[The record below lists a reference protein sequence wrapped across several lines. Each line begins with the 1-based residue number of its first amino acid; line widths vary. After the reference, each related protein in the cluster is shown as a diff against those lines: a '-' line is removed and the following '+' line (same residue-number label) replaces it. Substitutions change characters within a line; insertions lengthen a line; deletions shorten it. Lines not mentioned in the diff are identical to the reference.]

1 MDSIDFTEFSTSG
14 VNNSDTFDIWRK
26 KTNGIVDKLNSINES
41 ISAVPV
47 TLNTNQTLTGAKTF
61 SEGTAE
67 FPVLKIGLAGLFS
80 EYNELISTVP
90 FKSSKIIAQEQLQLG
105 NYSLAVPVDNPSANS
120 LLGKSG
126 ETLTWT
132 TLSSIISQVRSEGAA
147 AAFTTNIVLP
157 VGTVHAYSSAIAPV
171 GWYICNGT
179 RFKGSVAPELAAVLL
194 DTYGSIYSTETG
206 GTPVSAAPVYN
217 AELYYTLPDLRGRA
231 LVGMGYGFD
240 GTADQRLFNLGET
253 GGKFAH
259 TLLVSEMPA
268 HSHITAA
275 GGAHTHKFNL
285 DTTGNYNS
293 ILAFGR
299 NDINS
304 EIPSNITTGYSL
316 SGASAPADDRAITI
330 VASADHTHTILETG
344 GGTPHSILQP
354 YTVTNYIIKA
364 TPDNV
369 INTILDRGNAFDIIR
384 GGAQQQSL
392 SLASGGTSTL
402 NIRHNATLTVDVNR
416 QLGIA
421 RDQIGTTHITNLAI
435 EPRKLSVGAPSWD
448 LMSALYEGND
458 PLTRSRVATR
468 QYVDS
473 KTFKAGPT
481 AKLVTHSAAS
491 RHTSAP
497 GFSEFCYINHDGVP
511 IITGKNRENRF
522 GYLDKHHCEM
532 PLPDNRRAV
541 ELFVAYEHMCS
552 LDDAGQLWVIGN
564 VSLNRFN
571 IVPWPFNTSVASV
584 QVWTKAFT
592 PVYDYTPGN
601 KIKKVI
607 FSPDV
612 TISNIAVI
620 DTSNRLWIA
629 GGNTHGI
636 LGRTDLT
643 ADTSTRENGEV
654 LPIIGELVIDAFL
667 AGGAGYEVCVA
678 LTTTGIK
685 TIGYGG
691 NGQMGNGAAI
701 SINSTIQTAALPANI
716 TAFADCEIYG
726 SGASNNT
733 GIFVKTPNNQLF
745 AWGSNASGTF
755 GNGTKLNSNTPTRIL
770 GGLTGFNIT
779 KVYTTAGSQTDAVYI
794 SGLTENPSERRGGS
808 LVSTAIGSKFGT
820 SISSSDDG
828 NILAIGAP
836 AGAGR
841 VEIYKYTNQW
851 NNLSA
856 IEGSETS
863 SRFGTTV
870 SLNSSGTLLVV
881 GSPDGQFN
889 GLDSRKGQVRV
900 YDYISS
906 VWTRIDSSSLF
917 GELADSKY
925 GEAVAL
931 SRYDRVFVIGAP
943 GYTDGDKPA
952 AGRVYVKRISETNTI
967 TDVGSAITGSAS
979 GQECGKSVAISADGK
994 IIAVSSNGASLA
1006 GVVRVYR
1013 LDPTGWTQ
1021 IGEDIN
1027 GLAPGAGST
1036 NISLS
1041 GNGMR
1046 IAIGSPGTANGG
1058 VNSGTVRVYAYN
1070 LAAGTWE
1077 NFGNQLSGQVNG
1089 EAFGSSVALSFDG
1102 LALTV
1107 GSPGAAIPDKIDSG
1121 SVRSFRYINGLWKP
1135 VIGAFAGGAAGEKL
1149 GFGVAV
1155 SDDGLNIAASSIA
1168 FNNMSGRVTA
1178 FRIIDEPIRTKI
1190 YCSGVNTSN
1199 KFGFSG
1205 DTTTWTQ
1212 LGNIANGYS
1221 IEDFYVSNGHYDNSI
1236 NFVKAKRESDGLS
1249 YLFAAGANSAYES
1262 GIGNNLPLLEY
1273 TRINLHSDVVDKIID
1288 IQSVC
1293 SYTRDIYTF
1302 LHLNDGS
1309 VYFAGYNAYSFDSNL
1324 QMNQYRTDFTR
1335 IK

>member
-47 TLNTNQTLTGAKTF
+47 TLNTNQTLTGTKTF
-61 SEGTAE
+61 SEGTATS
-67 FPVLKIGLAGLFS
+67 PVLKIGPAGLFS
-80 EYNELISTVP
+80 ESNELVSTVP
-90 FKSSKIIAQEQLQLG
+90 FKSSKLIAQEQLQLG
-105 NYSLAVPVDNPSANS
+105 NYSLGVPVDNPSANS

-157 VGTVHAYSSAIAPV
+157 VGTVHAYSSAVAPV

-179 RFKGSVAPELAAVLL
+179 RFKGSAAPELAAVLL

-206 GTPVSAAPVYN
+206 GTAVSATPVYN

-231 LVGMGYGFD
+231 LIGMGYGFD
-240 GTADQRLFNLGET
+240 GTADQQLFNLGET

-259 TLLVSEMPA
+259 KLLVSEMPP
-268 HSHITAA
+268 HSHVAA
-275 GGAHTHKFNL
+275 GGGAHSHKFNL
-285 DTTGNYNS
+285 ATTGNYNS
-293 ILAFGR
+293 IWAFGR

-304 EIPSNITTGYSL
+304 EIPSDITTGYSL
-316 SGASAPADDRAITI
+316 SGASAPADDRPITI

-344 GGTPHSILQP
+344 GGAPHSLLQP

-369 INTILDRGNAFDIIR
+369 INTILDRGNVFDIVR
-384 GGAQQQSL
+384 AGVEEQSL

-402 NIRHNATLTVDVNR
+402 KLRHDATLTVDVNR
-416 QLGIA
+416 RLGIA
-421 RDQIGTTHITNLAI
+421 RDQINTTHIVNLAI
-435 EPRKLSVGAPSWD
+435 SPHKLSAGAPSWD
-448 LMSALYEGND
+448 VTSALYEGND
-458 PLTRSRVATR
+458 QLTRSRVATR

-473 KTFKAGPT
+473 KTFKAGPA

-511 IITGKNRENRF
+511 IVTGKNQGGRF

-532 PLPDNRRAV
+532 PLPDNRKAV

-552 LDDAGQLWVIGN
+552 LDDEGQLWVIGN

-571 IVPWPFNTSVASV
+571 IVPLPSVASV

-592 PVYDYTPGN
+592 PVYGYSLGN

-629 GGNTHGI
+629 GGNTYGI
-636 LGRTDLT
+636 LGRSDLT

-654 LPIIGELVIDAFL
+654 LPIIGDSVIDAFL
-667 AGGAGYEVCVA
+667 VGGDGYEVCVA
-678 LTTTGIK
+678 LTTTGIN
-685 TIGYGG
+685 TFGYGG

-701 SINSTIQTAALPANI
+701 SYNNVIQTAALPAGI

-726 SGASNNT
+726 SGSGSNT
-733 GIFVKTPNNQLF
+733 GIFVKTANNQLF

-755 GNGTKLNSNTPTRIL
+755 GNGGKLNSNTPIRIL
-770 GGLTGFNIT
+770 GELTGFNIT
-779 KVYTTAGSQTDAVYI
+779 KVYTTAGSNDAVYI
-794 SGLTENPSERRGGS
+794 GGVTENPSEQRGES
-808 LVSTAIGSKFGT
+808 LVSAATGSKFGT

-836 AGAGR
+836 GGSGR
-841 VEIYKYTNQW
+841 VEIYKYTNKW
-851 NNLSA
+851 NNLST
-856 IEGSETS
+856 IEGNESS

-889 GLDSRKGQVRV
+889 GVDSRKGQVRV

-906 VWTRIDSSSLF
+906 AWTRIDSSSLF

-931 SRYDRVFVIGAP
+931 SRYGRVFVIGAP
-943 GYTDGDKPA
+943 GYTDGDNTA
-952 AGRVYVKRISETNTI
+952 AGRVYVKRISETNAI
-967 TDVGSAITGSAS
+967 TDVGSVITGSAS
-979 GQECGKSVAISADGK
+979 GQECGQRVAISADGG
-994 IIAVSSNGASLA
+994 IIAVSSNGTGSA

-1013 LDPTGWTQ
+1013 LSPTGWIQ
-1021 IGEDIN
+1021 LGKDIAGVN
-1027 GLAPGAGST
+1027 PGDRST
-1036 NISLS
+1036 NISL
-1041 GNGMR
+1041 NGDGTR

-1058 VNSGTVRVYAYN
+1058 VNSGSARVYAYN
-1070 LAAGTWE
+1070 SAADEWE
-1077 NFGNQLSGQVNG
+1077 NFGNRISGQAAA
-1089 EAFGSSVALSFDG
+1089 EALGSSVALSLDG
-1102 LALTV
+1102 LSLTV
-1107 GSPGAAIPDKIDSG
+1107 GSPGAASPDKIDSG

-1135 VIGAFAGGAAGEKL
+1135 VIGAFAGGVAGEKL
-1149 GFGVAV
+1149 GFSVAV
-1155 SDDGLNIAASSIA
+1155 SDDGLNTAASSIA

-1178 FRIIDEPIRTKI
+1178 FHIVDEPIRTKI

-1212 LGNIANGYS
+1212 LGNITNGYN
-1221 IEDFYVSNGHYDNSI
+1221 IEDFYVSNGYYNNSI

-1249 YLFAAGANSAYES
+1249 YLFAAGANSAFES

-1273 TRINLHSDVVDKIID
+1273 TRINLHSEVIDKIID

-1293 SYTRDIYTF
+1293 SFTRDIYTF
-1302 LHLNDGS
+1302 LHLNDGR

-1324 QMNQYRTDFTR
+1324 PTNLYRTDFTR